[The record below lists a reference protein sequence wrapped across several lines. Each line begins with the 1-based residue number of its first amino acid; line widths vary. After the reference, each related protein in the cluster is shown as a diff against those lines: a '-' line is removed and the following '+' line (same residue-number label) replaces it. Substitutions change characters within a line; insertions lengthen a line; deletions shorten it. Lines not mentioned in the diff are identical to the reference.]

1 MAKRSKASELPEP
14 EREVGMVKVDDPAA
28 SGDPP
33 HVFARSEPPSAPPR
47 VPPETP
53 SRSDSDPSFGD
64 RVGRFFRFLLRLVL
78 LLFFLGVLSLVLY
91 LTLPWLYQRFIRP
104 VEQNTAQ
111 VRQLQTQQEQT
122 EQELA
127 DLQDRLEAMEDGQDQ
142 NGESFTE
149 MAQRLNELEEEINTR
164 TESLET
170 LERMVADLEGQSDAN
185 SVKLEQQIT
194 MLKAMELMSRAR
206 LSMYQSNFGL
216 AREDVQIA
224 RDLLAAVQP
233 DAPEA
238 RAEELNAVVLR
249 LDMVLSNLPAF
260 PVAAADDL
268 DIAWQILLSGL
279 PVGTPTT
286 TITLTPIGSASPTP
300 SAADVT
306 GTPTPQTSAQP
317 TATP

>member
-1 MAKRSKASELPEP
+1 MTKRPKDSEPSEP
-14 EREVGMVKVDDPAA
+14 DRAVGMVKLNDPA
-28 SGDPP
+28 SSSDPP
-33 HVFARSEPPSAPPR
+33 HVYARPEPPPAPPR
-47 VPPETP
+47 AASGPG
-53 SRSDSDPSFGD
+53 FAD

-104 VEQNTAQ
+104 VEQNTVE

-122 EQELA
+122 EQEMA
-127 DLQDRLEAMEDGQDQ
+127 DLQDRLEAMENGQNQ

-149 MAQRLNELEEEINTR
+149 LDERLTALEEEISAR

-170 LERMVADLEGQSDAN
+170 LERTLADLEGQSEAN
-185 SVKLEQQIT
+185 SVELEQQINL
-194 MLKAMELMSRAR
+194 LKAMELLSRAR

-224 RDLLAAVQP
+224 RDLLATVQV
-233 DAPEA
+233 DAPES
-238 RAEELNAVVLR
+238 RAEELKAVMLR

-279 PVGTPTT
+279 PEEGTPTVT
-286 TITLTPIGSASPTP
+286 VTLTPVGSASPTP
-300 SAADVT
+300 SAADVS
-306 GTPTPQTSAQP
+306 GTPTPQASAQP

>member
-14 EREVGMVKVDDPAA
+14 ERKVGMVKVDDPAP

-164 TESLET
+164 TESLGT

-185 SVKLEQQIT
+185 SVELEQQIN

-224 RDLLAAVQP
+224 RDLLATIQP
-233 DAPEA
+233 DAPGS

-268 DIAWQILLSGL
+268 DIAWQILFSGL

-300 SAADVT
+300 SPTDVT

>member
-1 MAKRSKASELPEP
+1 
-14 EREVGMVKVDDPAA
+14 
-28 SGDPP
+28 
-33 HVFARSEPPSAPPR
+33 

-233 DAPEA
+233 DPPEA

>member
-1 MAKRSKASELPEP
+1 VPPDAPP
-14 EREVGMVKVDDPAA
+14 QTA
-28 SGDPP
+28 SG
-33 HVFARSEPPSAPPR
+33 
-47 VPPETP
+47 
-53 SRSDSDPSFGD
+53 PSFGD

-122 EQELA
+122 AQELA
-127 DLQDRLEAMEDGQDQ
+127 DLQARLEAMEDGQNE

-149 MAQRLNELEEEINTR
+149 LDQRLSELEREISAR

-170 LERMVADLEGQSDAN
+170 LERKLSDLEGQSDAN
-185 SVKLEQQIT
+185 SVELKRQINL
-194 MLKAMELMSRAR
+194 LKAMELLSRAR
-206 LSMYQSNFGL
+206 LSLYQSNFGS
-216 AREDVQIA
+216 ARQDVQIA
-224 RDLLAAVQP
+224 RDLLATVQP

-238 RAEELNAVVLR
+238 LAEDLDAVILR
-249 LDMVLSNLPAF
+249 LDMVLSNLPDF

-268 DIAWQILLSGL
+268 DIAWQILLSGSPQPTPTL
-279 PVGTPTT
+279 IETTTPTT
-286 TITLTPIGSASPTP
+286 DGTSSATPTAVATLTPTP
-300 SAADVT
+300 AVT
-306 GTPTPQTSAQP
+306 RTP